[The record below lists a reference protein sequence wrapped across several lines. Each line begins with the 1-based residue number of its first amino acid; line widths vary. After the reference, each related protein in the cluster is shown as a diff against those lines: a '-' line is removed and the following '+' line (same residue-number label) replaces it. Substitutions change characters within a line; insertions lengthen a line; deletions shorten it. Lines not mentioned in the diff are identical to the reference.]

1 MYKHSLKYMS
11 SNFINRHVRLSMHLD
26 ENHHM
31 DGILWNVVSDYIMFN
46 LNLNIR
52 PAKEEKK

>member
-1 MYKHSLKYMS
+1 MS

-46 LNLNIR
+46 PNLNIR